1 MDLTAMSGVAAAQTQ
16 RADKDENKFTPQPPA
31 MQPQVQKTTAEISP
45 QAQQMAE
52 TERSLGQRF
61 DVQNLSESEFK
72 EMRTELRE
80 NGLISGLEAE
90 ELTTLFN
97 EGQKSLQ
104 ALKQGS
110 EQPQNLLSMLGEQV
124 EDGNQSSRLGGL
136 FEMFNAMAMQQS

>member
-16 RADKDENKFTPQPPA
+16 RADKEENKFTPQPPA

-80 NGLISGLEAE
+80 NGLISDLEAE
-90 ELTTLFN
+90 ELTSVFN
-97 EGQKSLQ
+97 DGQKSLE
-104 ALKQGS
+104 ALKGDS
-110 EQPQNLLSMLGEQV
+110 EQPKNLLAMLGEQAD
-124 EDGNQSSRLGGL
+124 ESGQSSRMGGL
-136 FEMFNAMAMQQS
+136 FEMFSAMDMQQS